1 MATKK
6 SSVVTIVLL
15 SLFFWGPAFSADVP
29 AEQPSAG
36 PEPPA
41 VPAKDRLD
49 FEQII
54 ATAKKRVFPALVFVK
69 PIREEF
75 GSGEK
80 RRAEIF
86 GSGVIISPDGLV
98 VTNHHVAEKA
108 VEINCVLYNKEQ
120 VKAEIVGLDKETD
133 LALLRLKLPK
143 DAPALPFGEFADSD
157 KVTEGQFVMALGSPF
172 GFKRSISLGIIMNA
186 DRYLGFESLHKY
198 NTWIQTDAIINP
210 GNSGGPLVNT
220 EGKIVGINTLSVMI
234 GGLGFSIPSNV
245 VKDIVRRLQQDGKVV
260 RAWTGLRLQAL
271 KDFNSNTFIE
281 GDSGVLIAGVE
292 DNSPAQLAGLQAG
305 DVLLTV
311 GGIEYVGKYVEQ
323 LPKLYWQLADIPPD
337 REIDITY
344 RRRDQIAYTKLSLT
358 LKGKFEGED
367 FDCRRWNM
375 TVKEISKFANPD
387 LHFYQQKGLFVRA
400 VRYPGNAAKAGIRRN
415 DIILKIGD
423 TLGQM
428 KQIDTLSDIEKIYQ
442 QIIADEDREKK
453 VLLEVLRKGLPRL
466 IVLDYRKDYDEED

>member
-1 MATKK
+1 MSTKK
-6 SSVVTIVLL
+6 SQLLTILLL
-15 SLFFWGPAFSADVP
+15 SLFFSAPALSADVL
-29 AEQPSAG
+29 AEQPPVTS
-36 PEPPA
+36 
-41 VPAKDRLD
+41 VPAPAPAKNPLD

-80 RRAEIF
+80 KRAEIL
-86 GSGVIISPDGLV
+86 GSGVIISPEGLV
-98 VTNHHVAEKA
+98 VTNNHVAEKA
-108 VEINCVLYNKEQ
+108 VEINCVLYNKQQ
-120 VKAEIVGLDKETD
+120 VKATIVGLDKETD
-133 LALLRLKLPK
+133 LALLQLQLPK
-143 DAPALPFGEFADSD
+143 DAPALPFAEFANSD
-157 KVTEGQFVMALGSPF
+157 KVSEGQFVMALGSPF
-172 GFKRSISLGIIMNA
+172 GFSRSISLGIIMNA
-186 DRYLGFESLHKY
+186 NRYLGFESLHKY

-220 EGKIVGINTLSVMI
+220 EGKIVGINTLGITI

-245 VKDIVRRLQQDGKVV
+245 VKDIVRRLKEDGKVV
-260 RAWTGLRLQAL
+260 RAWTGLQLQAL

-281 GDSGVLIAGVE
+281 GDTGVLIASVE
-292 DNSPAQLAGLQAG
+292 DNSPAQLAGLQPG

-344 RRRDQIAYTKLSLT
+344 RRQEQIASTKLSLT

-387 LHFYQQKGLFVRA
+387 LYFYHQKGLFVRA
-400 VRYPGNAAKAGIRRN
+400 VRYPGNAAKARIRRN

-428 KQIDTLSDIEKIYQ
+428 NQIDTLADIETIYEK
-442 QIIADEDREKK
+442 IIADQDREKK
-453 VLLEVLRKGLPRL
+453 VLIEVLRKGLPQL

>member
-1 MATKK
+1 MAMKK
-6 SSVVTIVLL
+6 KHLVTTLLL
-15 SLFFWGPAFSADVP
+15 SLCFWSPAFSQDTP
-29 AEQPSAG
+29 AQQTC
-36 PEPPA
+36 
-41 VPAKDRLD
+41 AKPTAPTVGAKKYLD

-80 RRAEIF
+80 KRAEIL
-86 GSGVIISPDGLV
+86 GSGVIISAEGLV

-120 VKAEIVGLDKETD
+120 VKAKIVGLDKETD
-133 LALLRLKLPK
+133 LALLQLQLPK
-143 DAPALPFGEFADSD
+143 DAAALPFAEFADSD
-157 KVTEGQFVMALGSPF
+157 QVTEGQFVMALGSPF

-186 DRYLGFESLHKY
+186 DRYLGFESSHNY

-220 EGKIVGINTLSVMI
+220 EGKIVGINTLSIMI

-245 VKDIVRRLQQDGKVV
+245 VKDIVRRLKEDGKVV
-260 RAWTGLRLQAL
+260 RAWTGLQLQAL

-281 GDSGVLIAGVE
+281 GDTGVLVASVE

-305 DVLLTV
+305 DVLLSV

-323 LPKLYWQLADIPPD
+323 LPKLYWQLADIPLE

-344 RRRDQIAYTKLSLT
+344 RRQGQIASTKLSLT

-400 VRYPGNAAKAGIRRN
+400 VRYPGNAAKAGVRRN
-415 DIILKIGD
+415 DIIIKIGD
-423 TLGQM
+423 TLSQM
-428 KQIDTLSDIEKIYQ
+428 QQIETLADVEKIYQ

-453 VLLEVLRKGLPRL
+453 VLLEVLREGLPQH

>member
-1 MATKK
+1 MAIKK
-6 SSVVTIVLL
+6 SPVVTILLL
-15 SLFFWGPAFSADVP
+15 SLFFWGPVFSADVP

-80 RRAEIF
+80 KRAEIF

-98 VTNHHVAEKA
+98 VTNNHIAEKA
-108 VEINCVLYNKEQ
+108 IEINCVLYNKEQ

-133 LALLRLKLPK
+133 LALLQLKLPK
-143 DAPALPFGEFADSD
+143 DAAALPFGEFADSD

-220 EGKIVGINTLSVMI
+220 EGKIVGINTLGIM
-234 GGLGFSIPSNV
+234 GRGLGFSIPSNV
-245 VKDIVRRLQQDGKVV
+245 VKDIVRRLKQDGKVA

-271 KDFNSNTFIE
+271 KDFSSNTFIE
-281 GDSGVLIAGVE
+281 GDTGVLVAGVE

-305 DVLLTV
+305 DILLTV

-323 LPKLYWQLADIPPD
+323 LPKLYWQLADIPPEQ
-337 REIDITY
+337 EIDITY
-344 RRRDQIAYTKLSLT
+344 RRQDQIAQTKLSLA

-387 LHFYQQKGLFVRA
+387 LYFHHQKGLFVRA

-415 DIILKIGD
+415 DIILKVGD

-428 KQIDTLSDIEKIYQ
+428 KQIDTLEDIKKIYQ
-442 QIIADEDREKK
+442 QIVSDERREKK
-453 VLLEVLRKGLPRL
+453 VLIEILRKGLPQPV
-466 IVLDYRKDYDEED
+466 VLDYRKDYDEED

>member
-1 MATKK
+1 MPIEKP
-6 SSVVTIVLL
+6 SIVRVLL
-15 SLFFWGPAFSADVP
+15 LGLFLSTISLAVDAL
-29 AEQPSAG
+29 AEAPVA
-36 PEPPA
+36 PPLRE
-41 VPAKDRLD
+41 RLD

-54 ATAKKRVFPALVFVK
+54 ATAKKRVYPALVFVK

-80 RRAEIF
+80 KRAEIF

-98 VTNHHVAEKA
+98 VTNNHVAEKA
-108 VEINCVLYNKEQ
+108 VEINCVLYNEEQ

-133 LALLRLKLPK
+133 LALLQLTLPK
-143 DAPALPFGEFADSD
+143 DAPPLPFGEFADSD
-157 KVTEGQFVMALGSPF
+157 TVSEGQFVMALGSPF

-198 NTWIQTDAIINP
+198 NTWFQTDAIINP

-220 EGKIVGINTLSVMI
+220 EGKIVGINTLGITI
-234 GGLGFSIPSNV
+234 GGMGFSIPSNIV
-245 VKDIVRRLQQDGKVV
+245 EDIVRRLKKDGKVV

-271 KDFNSNTFIE
+271 KDFSSNTFIE
-281 GDSGVLIAGVE
+281 GDTGVLVAGVE

-311 GGIEYVGKYVEQ
+311 AGVEYVGKYVEQ
-323 LPKLYWQLADIPPD
+323 LPKLHWQLADIPPD
-337 REIDITY
+337 QQIDITY
-344 RRRDQIAYTKLSLT
+344 RRQEQINHTKFTLT

-375 TVKEISKFANPD
+375 TVKEISQFVNPD
-387 LHFYQQKGLFVRA
+387 LHFHKQKGLFVRA

-415 DIILKIGD
+415 DIILKVGD
-423 TLGQM
+423 TLDQM
-428 KQIDTLSDIEKIYQ
+428 QRIETLADIEKIYQ
-442 QIIADEDREKK
+442 QIVDDDKREKK
-453 VLLEVLRKGLPRL
+453 VLLEISRKGLPQL
-466 IVLDYRKDYDEED
+466 IVLDYRKDYDDED